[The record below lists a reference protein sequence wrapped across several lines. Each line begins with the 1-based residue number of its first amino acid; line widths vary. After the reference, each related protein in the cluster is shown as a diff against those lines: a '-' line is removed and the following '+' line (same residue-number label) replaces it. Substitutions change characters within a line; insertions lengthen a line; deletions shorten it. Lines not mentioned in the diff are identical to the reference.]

1 MNLFEK
7 FFQAKLRPEDHQE
20 LAEKRQDP
28 KFEAEFQ
35 SYQRAF
41 RAIQHQGEAELKARL
56 QAKEK
61 NRYSKSDKQHIR
73 QLARRVLQI
82 AAVLLVTLLAT
93 LLWHRTTTP
102 NNYLTEYFSP
112 ALNTALPSL
121 RGNMNQNIDTPFQQ
135 ALMAYNQRD
144 YQKAIEYFQHIDAD
158 SLQET
163 ATFYQANAHLALAN
177 SHAAIP
183 LLQKLTTTNNYFQY
197 QSRWYLA
204 LAYLDEGDI
213 QSARVLLKALGTESG
228 SYQAEADRILLS
240 LPE

>member
-7 FFQAKLRPEDHQE
+7 YFQGKLRPEEHQE

-28 KFEAEFQ
+28 NFEAEFQ

-61 NRYSKSDKQHIR
+61 NRNDKPAKQHIR

-82 AAVLLVTLLAT
+82 AAVLFVTLLAT
-93 LLWHRTTTP
+93 LLWNRKTTT
-102 NNYLTEYFSP
+102 NDYLTDYFSP

-121 RGNMNQNIDTPFQQ
+121 RGNTNPNIDTPFQQ

-144 YQKAIEYFQHIDAD
+144 YQKAIEYFQHTNAD

-177 SHAAIP
+177 SQAAIP
-183 LLQKLTTTNNYFQY
+183 LLQKLTNTNNNFQY

-204 LAYLDEGDI
+204 LAYLDKGNI
-213 QSARVLLKALGTESG
+213 QSAKTLLQALSMEPG
-228 SYQAEADRILLS
+228 SYQAEADRILAS
-240 LPE
+240 LKE